1 MSMASGMGI
10 SQTEG
15 LMSTAGSLQTSQT
28 FSQSQMSMSII
39 QSQQDLLSTK
49 APASPFYIIKPDSS
63 VLSAFKVVTG
73 LLSMPS
79 VAAYLFIIAFG
90 FKETNWI
97 TMLAYSTEIFYGLEI
112 VLNFITSFRD
122 LENFQT
128 VTSLKRIAQ

>member
-1 MSMASGMGI
+1 MASGMGI

-15 LMSTAGSLQTSQT
+15 LMSTVNSLSTSQT
-28 FSQSQMSMSII
+28 FSQSQMSMSLI

-49 APASPFYIIKPDSS
+49 APTKPFYIISPDSS